1 MTLLQRILHF
11 PFSRILKAFTESQVA
26 MLYYSPSKGP
36 KHRWHKDSCGLEQQK
51 ITKNHFSPE
60 WSESWNR
67 QSPRRRMPSWKVYPN
82 QNSSFALEIAWNDEL
97 FSLHF
102 WQFWCVCIISMYRKK
117 WPMTPEA
124 TNPSI
129 RLTGVFFLASQK
141 NGLRPSGYGTCM
153 RAAGRLEDWPCAI
166 FLLQEMQVRIHGW
179 QASRLRCYKDGA
191 KTKKYD
197 VRSSYELQII
207 PTVSQCLI
215 WIALDLKR

>member
-1 MTLLQRILHF
+1 
-11 PFSRILKAFTESQVA
+11 

-51 ITKNHFSPE
+51 ITKTASPP
-60 WSESWNR
+60 SEVNPGIGNLNPSKKRRVNPP
-67 QSPRRRMPSWKVYPN
+67 SPRRRMPSWKVYPN
-82 QNSSFALEIAWNDEL
+82 QNSSWKLLKSLEMTSCFLCISDSFDVYALYPCIEKNDQWPL
-97 FSLHF
+97 KPPIHQSGWLGCFF
-102 WQFWCVCIISMYRKK
+102 WPPK
-117 WPMTPEA
+117 
-124 TNPSI
+124 
-129 RLTGVFFLASQK
+129 K